1 MFSAAYVGLWSVYG
15 EQNLR
20 IWLKKIPI
28 SGIFKPSGKDG
39 WLLVITHEF
48 IYPTKQIHKVR
59 TEVISILRMGTLR
72 LREVTSPSSR
82 SWEGQS

>member
-15 EQNLR
+15 EQSLR

-39 WLLVITHEF
+39 GFWLSRMSSF
-48 IYPTKQIHKVR
+48 IPQNKPIK
-59 TEVISILRMGTLR
+59 SGLR
-72 LREVTSPSSR
+72 LSPFYG
-82 SWEGQS
+82 WEH